1 MRSSGILLPVSSL
14 PSPYGIGSIGSATFA
29 FVDFLQAAGQQYWQ
43 VLPLGPTGY
52 GDSPYQSFSAFAGN
66 PYFIDLPQL
75 AAEGLLTEAELA
87 SARDLR
93 DPQRVDYGALFERR
107 FAILA
112 AAVDRVDPEMPE
124 LADFFAENA
133 DWLEDYAL
141 FMAIKEERGQQSLQ
155 RWPRGL
161 RMREERAM
169 QAARRRLQKRVWFW
183 KTVQF
188 FFYSQWK
195 RLKSYANQK
204 GIRIIGDLP
213 IYVSP
218 DSADLWANSAMFQLD
233 ERRRPTEVAGVPP
246 DAFSADGQLWGNPL
260 YDWKKHRAQGYAWWL
275 QRLRQAAN
283 LCDLVRIDHF
293 RGFESY
299 YAIPAG
305 AKTAAKGR
313 WRKGPGM
320 ELIRAIR
327 KELPDLGIIAEDLG
341 LLTPAVR
348 RLLAESGL
356 PGMKVLQFAFDP
368 RGNSDY
374 LPHNYPRNT
383 VVYTGTHDNTTTEDW
398 QYTAPLAEVSF
409 ARQYL
414 GVKQASE
421 FTDAMI
427 RAAFSSVAE
436 LCIIPMQDHLHLGAP
451 ARINTPSTLG
461 NNWVWRLAEGQL
473 TPQLAQRIRRLTAT
487 YGRLPQR
494 SRGRGGKKRAQ

>member
-14 PSPYGIGSIGSATFA
+14 PSPYGIGSIGSAAFA

-66 PYFIDLPQL
+66 PYLIDLPQL

-161 RMREERAM
+161 RMREERVM

-213 IYVSP
+213 I
-218 DSADLWANSAMFQLD
+218 
-233 ERRRPTEVAGVPP
+233 
-246 DAFSADGQLWGNPL
+246 
-260 YDWKKHRAQGYAWWL
+260 
-275 QRLRQAAN
+275 
-283 LCDLVRIDHF
+283 
-293 RGFESY
+293 
-299 YAIPAG
+299 
-305 AKTAAKGR
+305 
-313 WRKGPGM
+313 
-320 ELIRAIR
+320 
-327 KELPDLGIIAEDLG
+327 
-341 LLTPAVR
+341 
-348 RLLAESGL
+348 
-356 PGMKVLQFAFDP
+356 
-368 RGNSDY
+368 
-374 LPHNYPRNT
+374 
-383 VVYTGTHDNTTTEDW
+383 
-398 QYTAPLAEVSF
+398 
-409 ARQYL
+409 
-414 GVKQASE
+414 
-421 FTDAMI
+421 
-427 RAAFSSVAE
+427 
-436 LCIIPMQDHLHLGAP
+436 
-451 ARINTPSTLG
+451 
-461 NNWVWRLAEGQL
+461 
-473 TPQLAQRIRRLTAT
+473 
-487 YGRLPQR
+487 
-494 SRGRGGKKRAQ
+494 

>member
-348 RLLAESGL
+348 RLLAESEL

-383 VVYTGTHDNTTTEDW
+383 VVYTGTHDNTTTAAWQTEADPEDVALARA
-398 QYTAPLAEVSF
+398 YMACGESEALVDAFIRTAFASVSDT
-409 ARQYL
+409 A
-414 GVKQASE
+414 V
-421 FTDAMI
+421 
-427 RAAFSSVAE
+427 
-436 LCIIPMQDHLHLGAP
+436 IPMQDWLALP
-451 ARINTPSTLG
+451 ASARMNTPSKAGG
-461 NNWVWRLAEGQL
+461 NWQWRMAPGAASPALAG
-473 TPQLAQRIRRLTAT
+473 RIRRLTEL
-487 YGRLPQR
+487 YERLGR
-494 SRGRGGKKRAQ
+494 